1 MIPPM
6 LMTPIA
12 KIVAAGL
19 FFASIWGWG
28 FLVGKQWVQDEWD
41 AAVTQQA
48 LQSAKQVL
56 AEAKMSND
64 VLKAHADVT
73 RAAEAQVE
81 PIEREVIRYVQAP
94 THPCSVDPE
103 FVRLFDELSRL
114 PGLAPDRLSTPAS
127 RTGEPVEPP
136 ATGITTT
143 EVLQAYYAAI
153 DELMFLWL
161 DYEALVQWE
170 RGRYIVQQAQ
180 REAYDH

>member
-6 LMTPIA
+6 LLTPVA

-28 FLVGKQWVQDEWD
+28 FLVGKQWVQEEWD
-41 AAVTQQA
+41 AAITQQA

-73 RAAEAQVE
+73 RAAEAQAE
-81 PIEREVIRYVQAP
+81 TIEREVIRYVQTP
-94 THPCSVDPE
+94 TQPCSVDPE

-114 PGLAPDRLSTPAS
+114 PGLAPDRLSTADV
-127 RTGEPVEPP
+127 RAGELDEPS

-161 DYEALVQWE
+161 DYAALVQWE
-170 RGRYIVQQAQ
+170 RGRYIVQRTQQ
-180 REAYDH
+180 ESQ